1 MELIR
6 GLVVTVR
13 AGRDKGSL
21 QTGLGREG
29 NFLLTA
35 DGKRR
40 TLTHPKRRNPLHVW
54 KTDRVLTEEQLRTD
68 RAIRRAL
75 AECSDEKQP

>member
-21 QTGLGREG
+21 QTVLGREG
-29 NFLLTA
+29 SFLLTA

-40 TLTHPKRRNPLHVW
+40 TLEHPKRRNPLHVW
-54 KTDRVLTEEQLRTD
+54 KTDRVLTEEELRTD

-75 AECSDEKQP
+75 AGSSGD